1 MKERKKKK
9 APKTITAEE
18 FDKIFDEGKEDITP
32 YLDLKSAKIDPPLQ
46 RINIDMPQE
55 ILAKVDYEANRIGV
69 TRTSLIKIWI
79 SRFTDRLA
87 H

>member
-55 ILAKVDYEANRIGV
+55 ILAKVDHEANRIGV